1 MQFGFTLKPEHSIAE
16 TLELAGLGESLG
28 FDYLWLFDS
37 HVLWREPYA
46 LLTLIAEHTERLRLG
61 TCVTNPGT
69 REPSV
74 TASALATLDEVSDGR
89 MDLGIGR
96 GDSARRVLGKPP
108 ITLANTEEAIKVIR
122 DLVEGRTVT
131 YEGTELQLTWTGKWR
146 LPVWVAGY
154 GPMALAMTGR
164 VADGVILQLAD
175 PDLIRW
181 FAGQVRE
188 AAAAAGRDPA
198 SIKVQAAA
206 PLHLGPRSV
215 GRERTRWFPALV
227 SNHVVDL
234 VNKYP
239 REQLPE
245 SLTGYVSDR
254 TGYDY
259 HHHAEVG
266 SSNAGFVGDEV
277 TDRFCVLGEVDEV
290 LDKLRVLGDAGVDQF
305 NVYLMN
311 GDERDQLERIG
322 RRDHPRPRRRED
334 GLAARRPIRVAS
346 NRPTTADRRRRSRRR
361 YAWTRRPRH
370 RRSRS
375 RPRPRPRSSRR
386 RGPNR
391 PRCHQFRPAGT
402 IGATPRPKVIL
413 SLELHR
419 TDTGDPSPV
428 PRSAPVEAIHAEHPG
443 PAPT

>member
-1 MQFGFTLKPEHSIAE
+1 MQFGFTLKPEHSIE
-16 TLELAGLGESLG
+16 TTLDLARLGESVG

-46 LLTLIAEHTERLRLG
+46 LLTLIAEHTETLRLG

-74 TASALATLDEVSDGR
+74 TASALATLDEVSGGR

-108 ITLANTEEAIKVIR
+108 ITLANTEDAIRVIR
-122 DLVEGRTVT
+122 DLVEGRAVT
-131 YEGTELQLTWTGKWR
+131 YEGTELQLAWTGKWK

-164 VADGVILQLAD
+164 IADGVILQLAD

-181 FAGQVRE
+181 FGDQVRD
-188 AAAAAGRDPA
+188 AAVAAGRDPA
-198 SIKVQAAA
+198 SIQIQAAA
-206 PLHLGPRSV
+206 PMHLGSRDL

-234 VNKYP
+234 VSKYP

-245 SLTGYVSDR
+245 SLTGYIQDR

-277 TDRFCVLGEVDEV
+277 TDRFCVLGDVDEV
-290 LDKLRVLGDAGVDQF
+290 VEKLRVLADAGVTQF

-311 GDERDQLERIG
+311 GDEREQLERIG
-322 RRDHPRPRRRED
+322 REVIPAMAGAR
-334 GLAARRPIRVAS
+334 AA
-346 NRPTTADRRRRSRRR
+346 
-361 YAWTRRPRH
+361 
-370 RRSRS
+370 
-375 RPRPRPRSSRR
+375 
-386 RGPNR
+386 
-391 PRCHQFRPAGT
+391 
-402 IGATPRPKVIL
+402 
-413 SLELHR
+413 
-419 TDTGDPSPV
+419 
-428 PRSAPVEAIHAEHPG
+428 
-443 PAPT
+443 

>member
-1 MQFGFTLKPEHSIAE
+1 MQFGFTLKPEHTIDA
-16 TLELAGLGESLG
+16 TIDLAKLGEAVG
-28 FDYLWLFDS
+28 FEYAWLFDS
-37 HVLWREPYA
+37 HVLWREPYT
-46 LLTLIAEHTERLRLG
+46 LLALIADNTTTLRLG

-74 TASALATLDEVSDGR
+74 TASALATLDEVSGGR

-108 ITLANTEEAIKVIR
+108 ITLANTEEAIRVIR
-122 DLVEGRTVT
+122 DLVEGRSIT
-131 YEGTELQLTWTGKWR
+131 YEGTELQLTWTGKWK

-181 FAGQVRE
+181 FGGQVRE
-188 AAAAAGRDPA
+188 AATAAGRDPD
-198 SIKVQAAA
+198 SIKIQAAA
-206 PLHLGPRSV
+206 PLHIGPREH

-245 SLTGYVSDR
+245 SLTGYVQDR

-259 HHHAEVG
+259 LHHAEVG

-277 TDRFCVLGEVDEV
+277 TDRFCVLGEVDEIVEKLHV
-290 LDKLRVLGDAGVDQF
+290 LADAGVDQF

-311 GDERDQLERIG
+311 GDERAQLERIG
-322 RRDHPRPRRRED
+322 REVIPA
-334 GLAARRPIRVAS
+334 L
-346 NRPTTADRRRRSRRR
+346 
-361 YAWTRRPRH
+361 
-370 RRSRS
+370 
-375 RPRPRPRSSRR
+375 
-386 RGPNR
+386 RG
-391 PRCHQFRPAGT
+391 
-402 IGATPRPKVIL
+402 
-413 SLELHR
+413 
-419 TDTGDPSPV
+419 
-428 PRSAPVEAIHAEHPG
+428 
-443 PAPT
+443 